1 MRLSNNIIICL
12 MLAISFQVTAKQIP
26 VNISINF
33 SEKQEELPK
42 IWRFFGCDEPNYAYK
57 NNGNELLNQLG
68 NLLPQKVY
76 FRTHNLLSTGDG
88 TPALKWGSTNAY
100 TEDANGNPIYNWT
113 ILDSIFDT
121 YLKNGVK
128 PYVEIGFMPEA
139 MSVNPIPYKHSWDP
153 SKNYNNITTGWAY
166 PPKDY
171 KKWEELCYEWVKH
184 CINRYGKDEVEKWY
198 WQTWNEPNLKD
209 YWRGTVEEF
218 LKLNDYAINGVLRA
232 LPTAMVGG
240 PDVAGFGGEFT
251 KSFIEH
257 CLRGKNFAT
266 GETGTPLKF
275 ISFHAKGSPEF
286 IDGHVRM
293 NMSPQLNSIEDGF
306 KLVNSYPELKNIPII
321 IGESDPEGCAACKG
335 EKYGYRNGTMYSS
348 YTAASFMR
356 KYDLSEKYGVN
367 LEGALTWAFEFEN
380 QPWFAGFRSLATNGI
395 DKPVLNIFRM
405 FGKMEGARVKVVSN
419 SEVPLDEIIK
429 KSVKENPDISAI
441 ASINGN
447 KLYLLLWYYHDDDM
461 IGQTAK
467 IQLKMQNLPVLN
479 GKATLRSYLV
489 DKTNGNA
496 YTKWL
501 QLGSP
506 QMPSKKQY
514 LEMEKSSQLVE
525 NKLKS
530 DLKIKNGQLKLDVEI
545 ERQGVM
551 LLIADL
557 SGFLIVE

>member
-1 MRLSNNIIICL
+1 MKRFGNYIICF
-12 MLAISFQVTAKQIP
+12 MLACSFQVKAQQIP
-26 VNISINF
+26 VNISIDF
-33 SEKQEELPK
+33 SENQGELKK
-42 IWRFFGCDEPNYAYK
+42 IWRFFGCDEPNYAYMD
-57 NNGNELLNQLG
+57 NGKKLIKQLG
-68 NLLPQKVY
+68 ELYPQKVY
-76 FRTHNLLSTGDG
+76 FRTHNLLTTGDG

-100 TEDANGNPIYNWT
+100 TEDVNGNPIYDWT
-113 ILDSIFDT
+113 ILDKIFDT
-121 YLKNGVK
+121 YLMNGVK
-128 PYVEIGFMPEA
+128 PYIQIGFMPEA

-171 KKWEELCYEWVKH
+171 KKWEELSYEWVKH
-184 CINRYGKDEVEKWY
+184 CINRYGKEEVEKWY
-198 WQTWNEPNLKD
+198 WQTWNEPNHKN
-209 YWRGTVEEF
+209 YWKGTIEEF
-218 LKLNDYAINGVLRA
+218 LKLHDHAINGVLRA
-232 LPTAMVGG
+232 LPTAIVGG
-240 PDVAGFGGEFT
+240 PDVAGHGGEFT
-251 KSFIEH
+251 KAFIEH

-286 IDGHVRM
+286 VDGHVSM
-293 NMSPQLNSIEDGF
+293 NMAPQLKNIEEGF
-306 KLVNSYPELKNIPII
+306 IMINSYPELKNIPII
-321 IGESDPEGCAACKG
+321 IGESDPEGCAACQG

-356 KYDLSEKYGVN
+356 KYDLSEKYDVN

-380 QPWFAGFRSLATNGI
+380 QPYFAGFRSLATNGI
-395 DKPVLNIFRM
+395 DKPVLNVFRM
-405 FGKMEGARVKVVSN
+405 FGKMEGNRVKVISN

-441 ASINGN
+441 ASVNEN
-447 KLYLLLWYYHDDDM
+447 KLYVMLWYYHDNDTT
-461 IGQTAK
+461 GPTAK
-467 IQLKMQNLPVLN
+467 IQLKMQNLRVAN
-479 GKATLRSYLV
+479 GKATVRSFLV

-514 LEMEKSSQLVE
+514 FEMEKSSQFVE
-525 NKLKS
+525 NKFS
-530 DLKIKNGQLKLDVEI
+530 NDLIINNNQLELEVEL

-551 LLIADL
+551 LLIAEL
-557 SGFLIVE
+557 SEKAK

>member
-1 MRLSNNIIICL
+1 MRLLKNTIIYL
-12 MLAISFQVTAKQIP
+12 MMAISFQVKAQQIP
-26 VNISINF
+26 VNISIDF
-33 SEKQEELPK
+33 SEKQGELKK
-42 IWRFFGCDEPNYAYK
+42 IWRFFGCDEPNYAYME
-57 NNGNELLNQLG
+57 NGEKLIKKLG
-68 NLLPQKVY
+68 DLHPQKVY
-76 FRTHNLLSTGDG
+76 FRTHNLLTTGDG

-100 TEDANGNPIYNWT
+100 TEDANGNPIYDWT
-113 ILDSIFDT
+113 ILDKIFDT

-128 PYVEIGFMPEA
+128 PYVQIGFMPEA
-139 MSVNPIPYKHSWDP
+139 MSVTPIPYKHSWDP
-153 SKNYNNITTGWAY
+153 SKSYNNITTGWAY

-171 KKWEELCYEWVKH
+171 KKWEELSYEWVKH
-184 CINRYGKDEVEKWY
+184 CIGRYGKEEVEKWY
-198 WQTWNEPNLKD
+198 WQTWNEPNHKN
-209 YWRGTVEEF
+209 YWKGTIEEF
-218 LKLNDYAINGVLRA
+218 LKLHDHAINGVLRA
-232 LPTAMVGG
+232 LPTAIVGG

-251 KSFIEH
+251 KAFIEH
-257 CLRGKNFAT
+257 CLHGKNFAT
-266 GETGTPLKF
+266 GETGTTLKF

-293 NMSPQLNSIEDGF
+293 NMSPQLKNLEEGF

-321 IGESDPEGCAACKG
+321 IGESDPEGCAACQG

-356 KYDLSEKYGVN
+356 KYELSQKYGVN

-405 FGKMEGARVKVVSN
+405 FGKMEGTRVKVVSN

-461 IGQTAK
+461 TGQTAK

-479 GKATLRSYLV
+479 GKAALRSYLV
-489 DKTNGNA
+489 DKSNGNA

-501 QLGSP
+501 KLGSP

-514 LEMEKSSQLVE
+514 LEMEESSQLVE
-525 NKLKS
+525 NKLKNR
-530 DLKIKNGQLKLDVEI
+530 LKIKNSQLELEVEI

-551 LLIADL
+551 LLIAEL
-557 SGFLIVE
+557 SDIEK

>member
-33 SEKQEELPK
+33 SEKQGELPK

-68 NLLPQKVY
+68 DLLPQKVF

-184 CINRYGKDEVEKWY
+184 CINRYGKVEVEKWY

-293 NMSPQLNSIEDGF
+293 NMSPQLNSIEEGF

-395 DKPVLNIFRM
+395 DKPVLNVFRM
-405 FGKMEGARVKVVSN
+405 FGKMEGNRVKVISN

-441 ASINGN
+441 ASVKEN
-447 KLYLLLWYYHDDDM
+447 KLYVMLWYYHDDDTT
-461 IGQTAK
+461 GPTAK
-467 IQLKMQNLPVLN
+467 IQLKMQNLPVAN
-479 GKATLRSYLV
+479 GKATVQSYLV

-514 LEMEKSSQLVE
+514 FEMEKSSQFIE
-525 NKLKS
+525 NKF
-530 DLKIKNGQLKLDVEI
+530 KNDVIINNNQLELEVEL
-545 ERQGVM
+545 ERQGVI
-551 LLIADL
+551 LLIAEL
-557 SGFLIVE
+557 YEKAK

>member
-1 MRLSNNIIICL
+1 MRLLKNTIIYL
-12 MLAISFQVTAKQIP
+12 MLAISFQVKAQQIP
-26 VNISINF
+26 VNISIDF
-33 SEKQEELPK
+33 SEKQGELKK
-42 IWRFFGCDEPNYAYK
+42 IWRFFGCDEPNYAYLD
-57 NNGNELLNQLG
+57 NGEKLLKQLG
-68 NLLPQKVY
+68 DLYPQKVY
-76 FRTHNLLSTGDG
+76 FRTHNLLTTGDG

-100 TEDANGNPIYNWT
+100 TEDANGNPIYDWT
-113 ILDSIFDT
+113 ILDKIFDS
-121 YLKNGVK
+121 YLKNGIK
-128 PYVEIGFMPEA
+128 PYVQIGFMPEA

-184 CINRYGKDEVEKWY
+184 CISRYGKEEVEKWY
-198 WQTWNEPNLKD
+198 WQTWNEPNHKN
-209 YWRGTVEEF
+209 YWKGTVEEF
-218 LKLNDYAINGVLRA
+218 LKLHDYAINGVLRA

-257 CLRGKNFAT
+257 CLHGKNFAT

-293 NMSPQLNSIEDGF
+293 NMSPQLKNLEEGF

-321 IGESDPEGCAACKG
+321 IGESDPEGCAACQG

-367 LEGALTWAFEFEN
+367 LEGALTWAFLFEN
-380 QPWFAGFRSLATNGI
+380 QPYFAGFRSLATNGI
-395 DKPVLNIFRM
+395 DKPVLNVFRM
-405 FGKMEGARVKVVSN
+405 FGKMEGNRVKVISN

-429 KSVKENPDISAI
+429 KSVKRNPDISAI
-441 ASINGN
+441 ASVNEN
-447 KLYLLLWYYHDDDM
+447 KLYVMLWYYHDDDTT
-461 IGQTAK
+461 GPTAK
-467 IQLKMQNLPVLN
+467 IQLKMQNLPVAN
-479 GKATLRSYLV
+479 GKATVRSYLV

-506 QMPSKKQY
+506 QMPSKKKY
-514 LEMEKSSQLVE
+514 FEMEKSSQFIE
-525 NKLKS
+525 NKFKN
-530 DLKIKNGQLKLDVEI
+530 DLIINNNQLELEVEL

-551 LLIADL
+551 LLIAEL
-557 SGFLIVE
+557 SEKAK

>member
-1 MRLSNNIIICL
+1 MKRFGNYIICF
-12 MLAISFQVTAKQIP
+12 MLACSFQVKAQQIP
-26 VNISINF
+26 VNISIDF
-33 SEKQEELPK
+33 SENQGELKK
-42 IWRFFGCDEPNYAYK
+42 IWRFFGCDEPNYAYMD
-57 NNGNELLNQLG
+57 NGKKLIKQLG
-68 NLLPQKVY
+68 ELYPQKVY
-76 FRTHNLLSTGDG
+76 FRTHNLLTTGDG

-100 TEDANGNPIYNWT
+100 TEDVNGNPIYDWT
-113 ILDSIFDT
+113 ILDKIFDT
-121 YLKNGVK
+121 YLMNGVK
-128 PYVEIGFMPEA
+128 PYVQIGFMPEA

-171 KKWEELCYEWVKH
+171 KKWEELSYEWVKH
-184 CINRYGKDEVEKWY
+184 CINRYGKEEVEKWY
-198 WQTWNEPNLKD
+198 WQTWNEPNHKN
-209 YWRGTVEEF
+209 YWKGTIEEF
-218 LKLNDYAINGVLRA
+218 LKLHDHAINGVLRA
-232 LPTAMVGG
+232 LPTAIVGG
-240 PDVAGFGGEFT
+240 PDVAGHGGEFT
-251 KSFIEH
+251 KAFIEH

-286 IDGHVRM
+286 VDGHVSM
-293 NMSPQLNSIEDGF
+293 NMAPQLKNIEEGF
-306 KLVNSYPELKNIPII
+306 IMINSYPELKNIPII
-321 IGESDPEGCAACKG
+321 IGESDLEGFAACQG

-356 KYDLSEKYGVN
+356 KYDLSEKYDVN

-380 QPWFAGFRSLATNGI
+380 QPYFAGFRSLATNGI
-395 DKPVLNIFRM
+395 DKPVLNVFRM
-405 FGKMEGARVKVVSN
+405 FGKMEGNRVKVISN

-441 ASINGN
+441 ASVNEN
-447 KLYLLLWYYHDDDM
+447 KLYVMLWYYHDNDTT
-461 IGQTAK
+461 GPTAK
-467 IQLKMQNLPVLN
+467 IQLKMQNLRVAN
-479 GKATLRSYLV
+479 GKATVRSFLV

-514 LEMEKSSQLVE
+514 FEMEKSSQFVE
-525 NKLKS
+525 NKFS
-530 DLKIKNGQLKLDVEI
+530 NDLIINNNQLELEVEL

-551 LLIADL
+551 LLIAEL
-557 SGFLIVE
+557 SEKAK